1 MATNKKRV
9 LVPDIFGMAGL
20 DVFRKRDDV
29 EVATFPG
36 TAAGNPFRQRLQEL
50 GEVNA
55 VALGGTPFGRQE
67 RDATRGLQV
76 VARIGVGY
84 DAVDVPALTE
94 KKIPL
99 MVAGTANSPSVAEH
113 AIFLMMTLAKRAA
126 HFHAMVQEGR
136 WGTDRMKLLPVDLL
150 GKTLLIVGFG
160 RIGTRTAK
168 RGLAMEMNVLVYD
181 PYVSPDAVRAA
192 GCEPVAELDA
202 GLPRADFVT
211 IHCPKTPETVG
222 MLDARRLG
230 LMKPSAILV
239 STARGGIIVEPAL
252 HAALTGGKLAAAGL
266 DVFEQEPTPK
276 DNPLLKLPNFI
287 SSPHMAGVTTEAV
300 MRMAEVTAQNM
311 LSVLDGRPNRD
322 NVINKEVLG

>member
-1 MATNKKRV
+1 MTTNKKRL

-20 DVFRKRDDV
+20 DILKRRDDV
-29 EVATFPG
+29 DVVTFPG
-36 TAAGNPFRQRLQEL
+36 TMPSPAFRDRLREL
-50 GEVNA
+50 GEVNG
-55 VALGGTPFGRQE
+55 VALGGTPFGPLE
-67 RDATRGLQV
+67 RDAAKGLQV

-94 KKIPL
+94 KRIPL
-99 MVAGTANSPSVAEH
+99 MVAGIANSPSVAEH

-136 WGTDRMKLLPVDLL
+136 WGDRMKAMPVDLL

-168 RGLAMEMNVLVYD
+168 RALAMEMNVLVYD
-181 PYVSPDAVRAA
+181 PYVKPDAVKAA
-192 GCEPVAELDA
+192 GCEPVDLDTA
-202 GLPRADFVT
+202 LPRADFVT

-222 MLDARRLG
+222 MIDARRLG
-230 LMKPSAILV
+230 LMKPTAILV

-252 HAALTGGKLAAAGL
+252 HAALTGGTLAAAGL

-276 DNPLLKLPNFI
+276 DNPLLQLPNFI

-300 MRMAEVTAQNM
+300 MRMAEATAANM
-311 LSVLDGRPNRD
+311 LSVLDGKPNRD
-322 NVINKEVLG
+322 NVINKEVLD